1 MERYLRLMNFNRN
14 KIIYDM
20 SYQICKFQLNDGQFL
35 IYRPS
40 EIAACSVI
48 ISINIYKRDQ
58 EKYDAEHNKNQNKS
72 QSFFK
77 NSLKNNE

>member
-1 MERYLRLMNFNRN
+1 
-14 KIIYDM
+14 M

-58 EKYDAEHNKNQNKS
+58 EKYDAEHNKNQSKS